1 LGGFAAGGLLSFA
14 RFGGVSANHKT
25 RHCAKDGKRCHTHK
39 DCCGVCGADG
49 ICGSCTG
56 VLAWADRTLPRLS
69 EAERSV
75 NDAKTAIREIPL
87 DHPVNTEL
95 VRPVA
100 DASAAIT
107 RFSTVL
113 STEVTP
119 PPADDIL
126 RTLVEIFAAMA
137 EALEEYLE
145 KIADEAYIE
154 TGEGAG
160 IVVSAID
167 TFIAGITST
176 EASIAALRD
185 ACDD

>member
-1 LGGFAAGGLLSFA
+1 LGGFAAGGLVSFA
-14 RFGGVSANHKT
+14 KVGGVSANHKT

-39 DCCGVCGADG
+39 DCCGVCGSDG
-49 ICGSCTG
+49 FCQSCVG
-56 VLAWADRTLPRLS
+56 VVVWMDRTLPRLS

-87 DHPVNTEL
+87 DHPVNTEF
-95 VRPVA
+95 VPPVA

-107 RFSTVL
+107 RLSTEL

-137 EALEEYLE
+137 GALEEYLE

-160 IVVSAID
+160 IAVSAID
-167 TFIAGITST
+167 VFIAGITSP
-176 EASIAALRD
+176 EASVAALRD